1 MLNNNLINN
10 VLSLACIKGL
20 QYILAFVTF
29 PYLTRVLQVENFG
42 AVVFAQGI
50 IQYFVLLTDYGF
62 NLIAPR
68 DIAMQ
73 DDMEERGKVF
83 ASIFFSKVVLLAFS
97 SVFFGISLLV
107 LNMFYGIDII
117 LYLLTF
123 TLVIGYVLYPIWFFQ
138 GIQQMKYITFV
149 DVLAKII
156 SLCGIFY
163 FVNSAEDYLI
173 AAFFQA
179 INPLIAA
186 VASWCILYKNYPE
199 VFCLT
204 DIKSIKAELLKGW
217 SVFISSIAI
226 NLYTASNLV
235 FLGMLTNN
243 TVVGYFSG
251 AKKIIDNITAL
262 FSPIT
267 QAVYPHISK
276 LAAESKLKALEFIKK
291 VFLLLGV
298 GNFLLSLFIC
308 IFADWIIKTLL
319 GVGYE
324 QSVMLLRIMAFLPF
338 IIALS
343 NVFGVQTMLPFGMQ
357 STFSK
362 ILMGAAGLNTVI
374 VVPAIYFLES
384 VGVSISIMVTEC
396 VVTGMMFFA
405 LNKHGLKIWGK
416 L

>member
-1 MLNNNLINN
+1 
-10 VLSLACIKGL
+10 
-20 QYILAFVTF
+20 
-29 PYLTRVLQVENFG
+29 
-42 AVVFAQGI
+42 
-50 IQYFVLLTDYGF
+50 
-62 NLIAPR
+62 
-68 DIAMQ
+68 
-73 DDMEERGKVF
+73 
-83 ASIFFSKVVLLAFS
+83 
-97 SVFFGISLLV
+97 
-107 LNMFYGIDII
+107 
-117 LYLLTF
+117 
-123 TLVIGYVLYPIWFFQ
+123 
-138 GIQQMKYITFV
+138 
-149 DVLAKII
+149 
-156 SLCGIFY
+156 
-163 FVNSAEDYLI
+163 
-173 AAFFQA
+173 
-179 INPLIAA
+179 
-186 VASWCILYKNYPE
+186 
-199 VFCLT
+199 
-204 DIKSIKAELLKGW
+204 
-217 SVFISSIAI
+217 
-226 NLYTASNLV
+226 
-235 FLGMLTNN
+235 MLTNN